1 MEKKTL
7 HLLLAEEDKH
17 DCLLFNKALVQIP
30 IQTKLKTVNDGEQLM
45 KYLVKNHDQL
55 PDLLFLDFNM
65 PCKSGTECL
74 NEIKK
79 HEKLKDIPV
88 VFYSNTLH
96 KDVTTFLY
104 DQGAHYHIQK
114 VGFIELK
121 LTLHRILNT
130 LIKNEFSRPNKPQ
143 FIFNLVEV

>member
-7 HLLLAEEDKH
+7 HLLLAEENKH

-30 IQTKLKTVNDGEQLM
+30 IPTKLKTVNDGEQLM
-45 KYLVKNHDQL
+45 NYLVRNIEKL

-79 HEKLKDIPV
+79 HDKLKDIPV
-88 VFYSNTLH
+88 VVYSSSLH

-104 DQGAHYHIQK
+104 DQGAHYHIKK
-114 VGFIELK
+114 VEFVELK

-130 LIKNEFSRPNKPQ
+130 LIKTEFSRPNKRQ